1 MLMTHTPPE
10 YPLPTA
16 ECVEQIDLPGGVGPG
31 LQPDGEDSE
40 TIGSETVDSET
51 IFGQQFSRCRKLLY
65 FIARRI
71 LNCAE
76 EAETAV
82 RNCRRTASR
91 NLQNFQSEG
100 AFKSW
105 LVRILIDEATLLR
118 SREGNATA
126 SSKTV
131 PEAR

>member
-16 ECVEQIDLPGGVGPG
+16 ECLEQIEQIGIPDVGPR
-31 LQPDGEDSE
+31 LKPDGEDNE
-40 TIGSETVDSET
+40 TAFS
-51 IFGQQFSRCRKLLY
+51 QQFSRCRELLY
-65 FIARRI
+65 FIALRI

-76 EAETAV
+76 QAETAI
-82 RNCRRTASR
+82 RNCRLTASR
-91 NLQNFQSEG
+91 NLQRFQSEG

-118 SREGNATA
+118 SRESNSAA
-126 SSKTV
+126 STKSFT
-131 PEAR
+131 EAR

>member
-10 YPLPTA
+10 YPPPTA
-16 ECVEQIDLPGGVGPG
+16 ECVEQIAIPDPGPS
-31 LQPDGEDSE
+31 LKPDGEDIE
-40 TIGSETVDSET
+40 TAFS
-51 IFGQQFSRCRKLLY
+51 QQFSRCRELLY
-65 FIARRI
+65 FIALRI

-76 EAETAV
+76 EAEVAV
-82 RNCRRTASR
+82 RNCRLTASR
-91 NLQNFQSEG
+91 NLQRFQSEG

-118 SREGNATA
+118 SRESKSTA
-126 SSKTV
+126 ASKSV

>member
-16 ECVEQIDLPGGVGPG
+16 ECLEQIKQIRIPDPGPR
-31 LQPDGEDSE
+31 LKPDGEDNESAF
-40 TIGSETVDSET
+40 S
-51 IFGQQFSRCRKLLY
+51 QQFSRCRELLY
-65 FIARRI
+65 FIALRI

-76 EAETAV
+76 EAEAAV
-82 RNCRRTASR
+82 RNCRLTASR
-91 NLQNFQSEG
+91 NLQRFQSEG

-118 SREGNATA
+118 SRESNSTA
-126 SSKTV
+126 SAKSI

>member
-10 YPLPTA
+10 YSPPTT
-16 ECVEQIDLPGGVGPG
+16 ECLEQIGIPDVGPR
-31 LQPDGEDSE
+31 LKPDRDDNE
-40 TIGSETVDSET
+40 TAFAE
-51 IFGQQFSRCRKLLY
+51 QFSRCRKLLF

-76 EAETAV
+76 EAEVAV
-82 RNCRRTASR
+82 RNCRLTASR
-91 NLQNFQSEG
+91 NLPRFQSEG

-105 LVRILIDEATLLR
+105 LVRVLIDEATLLR
-118 SREGNATA
+118 SRESNSAA
-126 SSKTV
+126 SSNSV

>member
-10 YPLPTA
+10 YPPPNT
-16 ECVEQIDLPGGVGPG
+16 ECLEQIGIPDVGPR
-31 LQPDGEDSE
+31 LKPDGEDIE
-40 TIGSETVDSET
+40 TA
-51 IFGQQFSRCRKLLY
+51 FAQQFSRCRKLLL
-65 FIARRI
+65 FVARRI

-76 EAETAV
+76 EAEMAV
-82 RNCRRTASR
+82 RNCRLTASR
-91 NLQNFQSEG
+91 NLQRFQSEG

-118 SREGNATA
+118 SRESNSAA
-126 SSKTV
+126 SSKSV